1 MKRLLT
7 LMVVGFVVFVV
18 LYRQRLFLRDPL
30 ATVTRNGVKVGG
42 VGVMI
47 NYSNDVLLDDGSTN
61 TRRLY
66 LVQHGNAA
74 AGVPTAIM
82 KCIQGLGCMTDADR
96 ATVALLDRRRDVR
109 PVTMTNRQVEFVDE
123 NNIAVKVTLR

>member
-1 MKRLLT
+1 MKRLLA
-7 LMVVGFVVFVV
+7 LVVLGIAVFVV
-18 LYRQRLFLRDPL
+18 IYRQRLFLRDPL

-47 NYSNDVLLDDGSTN
+47 NYSNDVLLDDGSAH

-74 AGVPTAIM
+74 AGVPTATM
-82 KCIQGLGCMTDADR
+82 KCIQGWGA
-96 ATVALLDRRRDVR
+96 
-109 PVTMTNRQVEFVDE
+109 
-123 NNIAVKVTLR
+123 